1 MSFNEAALEEAII
14 EMLGEQGYP
23 HVLGEEI
30 ERSPQ
35 EVLIKEDL
43 QNFLSA
49 RYAKDGITGGEIEKI
64 IKQLEAFS
72 AADLY
77 ESNKQIM
84 KMVSDGFLL
93 KREDRSQKDL
103 YVELIDYSG
112 LTEFREPVEGEVLT
126 VGESGGSYGSGAGK
140 NIFQDGQPVG
150 DHRAGAAD
158 SGRDPLRQ
166 RVALGGVRVQELDP
180 GGGDDSRC
188 LRPAYGALPA
198 GYSGVVQVQFVLRD
212 QRRGEQQGGL
222 VLRSL

>member
-23 HVLGEEI
+23 HVVGEQI
-30 ERSPQ
+30 KRSPQ

-43 QNFLSA
+43 QHYLST
-49 RYAKDGITGGEIEKI
+49 RYAKDGITEGEIERI

-72 AADLY
+72 SADLY

-112 LTEFREPVEGEVLT
+112 LAKFREPREGELLT
-126 VGESGGSYGSGAGK
+126 VDEDGAAYGSGK
-140 NIFQDGQPVG
+140 NIFKMVNQLEIVGRERRIPDGILYINGLPVVVFEFKSSTREEATIH
-150 DHRAGAAD
+150 DAYIQLTTRYHRD
-158 SGRDPLRQ
+158 IP
-166 RVALGGVRVQELDP
+166 
-180 GGGDDSRC
+180 
-188 LRPAYGALPA
+188 
-198 GYSGVVQVQFVLRD
+198 
-212 QRRGEQQGGL
+212 
-222 VLRSL
+222 